1 MYMYLVYFRYL
12 GGLSRPAPKIG
23 SLDGEVFFFQWGV
36 FVMCLF
42 YKAKIYSEMLKKKST
57 IMFQDRLPW

>member
-23 SLDGEVFFFQWGV
+23 SLDGEVFFSGA
-36 FVMCLF
+36 CLSCVYF
-42 YKAKIYSEMLKKKST
+42 IKQRYILKC
-57 IMFQDRLPW
+57 